1 MVSHSVRK
9 RIVTTTQCHKLNLSP
24 ELGGK
29 CRNILPSSSKT
40 INPNIYIE
48 RCSVAIIKFHKM
60 FSEETPLMV
69 RFLWMSNIWG
79 RNEPTARISKVARHH
94 RGSSGSE
101 KCHQSNSGDP
111 GGGSAGDILCCE
123 GVKKLGYI
131 ECRGQMASIA

>member
-1 MVSHSVRK
+1 MNSVRK

-79 RNEPTARISKVARHH
+79 RNEPTARISKITRHH
-94 RGSSGSE
+94 RGGSGSE
-101 KCHQSNSGDP
+101 KRHQKS
-111 GGGSAGDILCCE
+111 GGSEGDSGGDILCCE
-123 GVKKLGYI
+123 EELENI
-131 ECRGQMASIA
+131 ECGNQDMGSTALVS